1 MGEFLAVVGAFTFL
15 IGLVML
21 IIAIIRKKPKKKV
34 GIATGVGFVIIM
46 IAGSIL
52 PPPEETATSKEKVAV
67 DSQKESGEKK
77 EKASKDEEAKKVA
90 ADKADAEKKKQA
102 AEKKKKEQL
111 NVKGTVKATSE
122 KGKIKV
128 AIDTNIPDGSLLEV
142 SLIDGNLNHKSGFV
156 KVKDGIAETSF
167 DIPSDWK
174 PAHFA
179 ANAMFRF
186 NLDEHPQPEDIKNI
200 YGETGNKMTG
210 DLASE
215 NQLGGKNAVFETVT
229 VPYPS
234 EEAVKTEQDKSF
246 NQAIAEMKELGGGII
261 LDVTPRQGNWDIV
274 NVVISD
280 AWYYSPDHEKERF
293 VDQIGELV
301 MNLVNNSGK
310 YEDLVSVYF
319 VDSYGSDLATP
330 KILGGWKLKK

>member
-1 MGEFLAVVGAFTFL
+1 MGEFLAVIGAFTFL

-21 IIAIIRKKPKKKV
+21 IIAFFRKRPKKKV
-34 GIATGVGFVIIM
+34 GIATGIGFMTIL

-52 PPPEETATSKEKVAV
+52 PPAEETANSKEKIAV
-67 DSQKESGEKK
+67 DSKKEDDEKK
-77 EKASKDEEAKKVA
+77 EKASKDEVAKKVA
-90 ADKADAEKKKQA
+90 AEKADIENKKQA

-111 NVKGTVKATSE
+111 NVKGTVKATAG
-122 KGKIKV
+122 KGKIQV
-128 AIDTNIPDGSLLEV
+128 EIDTNIPDGSLLEV

-167 DIPSDWK
+167 DIPADWK

-234 EEAVKTEQDKSF
+234 VEAVKTEQDKSF

-261 LDVTPRQGNWDIV
+261 LDVKPRQGNWDIV

-330 KILGGWKLKK
+330 RILGGWKLKK